1 MHLPNGRTCTNSSGT
16 VIEQY
21 LQIFCLPNNVE
32 REKITKKMQK
42 ASNPNLTKKKNYT
55 RIWSPTQSILNSTRA
70 SNSIT
75 SRDATNII
83 FFVLQRV
90 GNSHKDVIT
99 ITDDDD
105 DDAISEYVPI
115 IWHFN

>member
-1 MHLPNGRTCTNSSGT
+1 M
-16 VIEQY
+16 
-21 LQIFCLPNNVE
+21 E
-32 REKITKKMQK
+32 REKITKKKQK
-42 ASNPNLTKKKNYT
+42 ASNPNLTKKKKKNDT

-70 SNSIT
+70 SNSII

-115 IWHFN
+115 HIKKKKKKEYVPIIWHFN